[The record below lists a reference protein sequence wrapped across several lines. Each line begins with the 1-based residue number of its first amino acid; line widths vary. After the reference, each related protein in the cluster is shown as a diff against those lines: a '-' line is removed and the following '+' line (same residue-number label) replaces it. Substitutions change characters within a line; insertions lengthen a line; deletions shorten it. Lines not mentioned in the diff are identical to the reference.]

1 MQAPAAVSRD
11 GRDGGAWRT
20 AGALLHGL
28 ALASLL
34 AWAVAPAAALA
45 ALPVVAVMA
54 LRRPAATTPRLAWD
68 GRVWQ
73 LDGAEARPQI
83 ALDLGGWML
92 LRVRAD
98 RRTHWLPMSPAAAPD
113 TWPALRAALYGTA
126 RPAA

>member
-28 ALASLL
+28 ALASVL
-34 AWAVAPAAALA
+34 AWAVAPVAALA
-45 ALPVVAVMA
+45 ALPLVAVLA
-54 LRRPAATTPRLAWD
+54 LRRPAAPVPRLAWD

-83 ALDLGGWML
+83 TLDLGGWML
-92 LRVRAD
+92 LRVTAGRQ
-98 RRTHWLPMSPAAAPD
+98 THWLPLSAAASPAG
-113 TWPALRAALYGTA
+113 WPALRAALYGTA